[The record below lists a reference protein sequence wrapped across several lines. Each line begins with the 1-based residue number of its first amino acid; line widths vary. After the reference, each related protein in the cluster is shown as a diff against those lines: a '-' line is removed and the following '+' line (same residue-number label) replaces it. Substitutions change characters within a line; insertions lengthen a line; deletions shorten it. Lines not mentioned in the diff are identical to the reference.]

1 MAFTETTTPDRQ
13 AVLDAARAF
22 HRAKPARKIIPG
34 VDYIPVTGKVLDE
47 DDLAQLIEASLDMW
61 LTAGRF
67 ADQFEKEFAKF
78 CGQKFALLV
87 NSGSS
92 ANLVAFSALTS
103 PRLGDRRI
111 KAGDEVITVAAGFPT
126 TVNPIIQ
133 NGCVPVFVDVLL
145 GTYEIDISQL
155 ELARSEKTKAVMI
168 AHTLGNT
175 FNAKAVK
182 EFCDKYGLWLVED
195 CCDAIGASIGDK
207 PIGTFGD
214 IATVS
219 FYPAHHI
226 TMGEGGAVLTSNP
239 ILKLAA
245 ESFRDWGRD
254 CWCPPGKDN
263 TCKKRYDWQL
273 GDLPNGY
280 DHKYIYSHVG
290 YNLKVSDMQAAIGV
304 SQLKK
309 LPGFIEKRRANFEY
323 LMTKLQGLDDVIELP
338 RASKDA
344 KPSWFGFALTLKPG
358 AKISRND
365 LVKKLESEKIGT
377 RLLFGGNLLKQP
389 AYRDITKRVV
399 GDLKNTD
406 RIMNDTFW
414 VGVWPGLENE
424 HLDYIAARIRAA
436 LS

>member
-1 MAFTETTTPDRQ
+1 MAFTETTTPERQ

-22 HRAKPARKIIPG
+22 HRAKPPRKIVPG

-111 KAGDEVITVAAGFPT
+111 RAGDEVITVAAGFPT

-273 GDLPNGY
+273 GDLPKGY

-290 YNLKVSDMQAAIGV
+290 YNLKVSDMQAAIGC

-323 LMTKLQGLDDVIELP
+323 LMTKLQGLDDVLELP
-338 RASKDA
+338 RSAPDS
-344 KPSWFGFALTLKPG
+344 KPSWFGFAITLKPN
-358 AKISRND
+358 AKVTRNE

-389 AYRDITKRVV
+389 AYREIKKRVI

-414 VGVWPGLENE
+414 VGVWPGLETE
-424 HLDYIAARIRAA
+424 HLDYTAARIRAA
-436 LS
+436 LA